1 MALDFIPEIDLDVF
15 LYMQFLPPPP
25 PRMWLG
31 NKTWDVI
38 LLRRIDSD
46 EFWTIL
52 NQLRK

>member
-1 MALDFIPEIDLDVF
+1 MALDFIPEIDLDVN
-15 LYMQFLPPPP
+15 LYMRFLPPPS
-25 PRMWLG
+25 RMWLG

-52 NQLRK
+52 NQLWK